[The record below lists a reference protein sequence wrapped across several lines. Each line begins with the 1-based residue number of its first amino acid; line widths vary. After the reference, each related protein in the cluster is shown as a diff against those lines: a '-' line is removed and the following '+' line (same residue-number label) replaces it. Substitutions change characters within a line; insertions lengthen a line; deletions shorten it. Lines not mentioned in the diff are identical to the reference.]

1 MRRFIL
7 IFIFSVYAVSVFS
20 QTNTTHNIAIKISPY
35 HNCTLYLGVYYGK
48 SQILA
53 DSARLDANGEG
64 RFNGNHQLTDGLYF
78 ITSPEKK
85 ILFDFLMSD
94 GQHFSINANMA
105 DVNSIKFIGSPD
117 NDLFQTY
124 IRKTIVIAAQNNLL
138 SNQYKIAKTHA
149 DSISVQQKLVSLNI
163 KLKKLKDSI
172 IRVSSQSLTSLFL
185 IAGKPAE
192 MPPHVILKNKADTLN
207 ALAYIRKHYW
217 ENVPFNDDRL
227 LYTPFFETKID
238 NYFNLYVSPAADSV
252 IYELQYM
259 LLYARTGKQMY
270 PFLLMK
276 FTNQYFNPRFIGQNK
291 VLLFLFNDF
300 YMKGDT
306 TLLNPQSK
314 KILFDR
320 IYQLMANQI
329 GDAAPA
335 LNLTDIDGK
344 ASSLYNINSPYTM
357 VIFWD
362 PSCSHCQKELPRI
375 DSIYKAKW
383 KNLGLK
389 IYAVNVNTDLQ
400 KDVPQFIKDK
410 KLSIDWLFTYQTA
423 ANAKMVAQKGGLD
436 YFQLYDVYDTP
447 SIYLLDAQKHIIA
460 KHLSIE
466 QFNELLDLKT
476 KQ

>member
-124 IRKTIVIAAQNNLL
+124 IRKTSVIAAQNNLL

-207 ALAYIRKHYW
+207 AVAYIRKHYW

-252 IYELQYM
+252 IHELQYM

-276 FTNQYFNPRFIGQNK
+276 FTNQYFNPRFVGQNK